1 MFTKLH
7 SAAVVGLN
15 CVPVEVEIDIHKGQT
30 NFAIVGLA
38 DTAIKEAKD
47 RLYSAIKNS
56 GFTYP
61 FNFRLVVNLAP
72 ADVPKEG
79 ACFDLP
85 MALGVIA
92 VSADLEFNA
101 DGALFVGELA
111 LDGRV
116 RHVSGVLPLA
126 SYAKL
131 VGLRDVFVPAAD
143 AAEASLVEGIT
154 VYPVEHLSGLIKHLI
169 NEERIAPYI
178 RAPLAA
184 PPADE
189 RVEFDFKHIKG
200 QEFGKRALEI
210 AAAGSHNIL
219 MSGPPGA
226 GKTML
231 ARGLPSIL
239 PPLSIDET
247 LEVTR
252 IYSVA
257 GLLQGTI
264 MRARP
269 FRSPH
274 HTASSVAL
282 VGGGRNPRP
291 GEITLAHRGVLF
303 LDELPEFP
311 RAVIESLRQPLED
324 GVITVARAEGAA
336 TFPARF
342 ILAASQNPCPCGY
355 ATDPERACTCTPIQL
370 SAYQKRL
377 SGPLLD
383 RIDLH
388 VEVPRLPTEKL
399 TGESVAE
406 SSHAVRARVAAARE
420 RQTKRFASR
429 ALITNSEMGA
439 GELKEFCQLDAAG
452 RAILEQA
459 LRALKLSARAYTRVL
474 KVARTIADLAGCEDI
489 AAQHLAEALQYR
501 AKGD

>member
-1 MFTKLH
+1 MFVKLH
-7 SAAVVGLN
+7 SAAVVGLS
-15 CVPVEVEIDIHKGQT
+15 CVPVEVEVDIHKGQT

-79 ACFDLP
+79 ACFDVP

-92 VSADLEFNA
+92 VSADIELNCE
-101 DGALFVGELA
+101 GALFVGELA

-116 RHVSGVLPLA
+116 RHVPGVLPLA
-126 SYAKL
+126 SYARQ
-131 VGLRDVFVPAAD
+131 VGFREVFVPSSD
-143 AAEASLVEGIT
+143 AAEASLVEGIN
-154 VYPVEHLSGLIKHLI
+154 VYPIETLAGLIKHLT
-169 NEERIAPYI
+169 NEEKIAPFV
-178 RAPLAA
+178 RAEA
-184 PPADE
+184 PVKLDE
-189 RVEFDFKHIKG
+189 REEFDFTFIKG

-210 AAAGSHNIL
+210 AAAGSHNII

-231 ARGLPSIL
+231 ARALPSIL
-239 PPLSIDET
+239 PPLSVEEA

-257 GLLQGTI
+257 GLLKNSI
-264 MRARP
+264 MRERP

-291 GEITLAHRGVLF
+291 GEITLSHRGVLF

-311 RAVIESLRQPLED
+311 RVVIESLRQPLED

-355 ATDPERACTCTPIQL
+355 ATDPERACSCSQIQL
-370 SAYQKRL
+370 LAYQKRL

-388 VEVPRLPTEKL
+388 VEIPRLPTEKL
-399 TGESVAE
+399 TRE
-406 SSHAVRARVAAARE
+406 SSGEKSFVVRERVAAARAI
-420 RQTKRFASR
+420 QTKRFTGR
-429 ALITNSEMGA
+429 PIITNSEMSA
-439 GELKEFCQLDAAG
+439 GELKEFCKLDEAG
-452 RAILEQA
+452 QTIIEQA
-459 LRALKLSARAYTRVL
+459 IRTLKLSARAYTRVL
-474 KVARTIADLAGCEDI
+474 KVARTIADLSANQNIESSHI
-489 AAQHLAEALQYR
+489 AEALQYR
-501 AKGD
+501 AKTE